1 MNDFFEALIPIFGI
15 IFTFGI
21 PGLIIFWYLYIKHKE
36 RMRMMEKGLT
46 PADIKTFYMESE
58 KKPKNPY
65 SALKW
70 GILFLFVGLGIFVS
84 NIIYYQYDF
93 DEGLGFGITI
103 TFAGLGL
110 LLYYTIVSAKLK
122 KDDEKKSETI

>member
-1 MNDFFEALIPIFGI
+1 MDVFEAIIPIFGI
-15 IFTFGI
+15 VFTFGI

-46 PADIKTFYMESE
+46 PADMKAFYMESAR
-58 KKPKNPY
+58 KPKNPY

-110 LLYYTIVSAKLK
+110 LLYYSIVSAKLK
-122 KDDEKKSETI
+122 KIDENKSETI

>member
-1 MNDFFEALIPIFGI
+1 MHDLIEGMIPVIAI

-21 PGLIIFWYLYIKHKE
+21 PGLIIFYYIYMKHKE

-46 PADIKTFYMESE
+46 AQDMKAFYIESE
-58 KKPKNPY
+58 KKPRNPY

-70 GILFLFVGLGIFVS
+70 GILFLFVGLGIFIS

-103 TFAGLGL
+103 TFAGLGF
-110 LLYYTIVSAKLK
+110 LLYYSIVSSKLK
-122 KDDEKKSETI
+122 KEAQKISETN

>member
-1 MNDFFEALIPIFGI
+1 MDVFEAIIPIFGI
-15 IFTFGI
+15 VFTFGI

-46 PADIKTFYMESE
+46 PADIKAFYMESTR
-58 KKPKNPY
+58 KPKNPY

-110 LLYYTIVSAKLK
+110 LLYYSIVSAKLK
-122 KDDEKKSETI
+122 KIDENKSETI

>member
-1 MNDFFEALIPIFGI
+1 MDFFEAVIPIFAM

-46 PADIKTFYMESE
+46 PADMKAFYMESE
-58 KKPKNPY
+58 RKPKNPY

-70 GILFLFVGLGIFVS
+70 GILFLFVGLGIFIS
-84 NIIYYQYDF
+84 NIVYYQYDF

-110 LLYYTIVSAKLK
+110 LLYYSIVSAKLRRTE
-122 KDDEKKSETI
+122 EKKSETI